1 MRTISFKPH
10 GTNNILYDFI
20 ADDEKIKLVSKDIV
34 NVTRLTYK
42 DSGQYITGVDVKR
55 GRIISGVVER
65 YEVIVL
71 QKGKI
76 CI

>member
-1 MRTISFKPH
+1 M
-10 GTNNILYDFI
+10 
-20 ADDEKIKLVSKDIV
+20 DIV
-34 NVTRLTYK
+34 NVTRLTYN
-42 DSGQYITGVDVKR
+42 DSGQYITDVDVKR
-55 GRIISGVVER
+55 GRSITGVVER